1 LYLKSLELINF
12 RNYVHQTIE
21 PCPHFNILTGQNA
34 QGKTNLLESIYLA
47 CTGKSFR
54 TSREREAINWSSE
67 FSTIQCLLETETREL
82 KIKLQ
87 LYPGQKKFFVNEN
100 IVHGY
105 PLGWPGV
112 VLFTPDDLLLI
123 KGPPQERRR
132 FLDYELGLFQPQY
145 SHYLSRYN
153 RIVSQRNN
161 LLREIREKRTKNS
174 TLQAWNEQ
182 LGRYGAKVLLFRLQL
197 LKKFSPHLR
206 QLHFQLT
213 TGHEN
218 LELRYHSSLKA
229 TNMYSEEELFN
240 QYLEALATVQEEEIA
255 RAQTLIGPHRDDLS
269 FFLNGVDAKTYGSQ
283 GQQRTIIL
291 ALKIAQILQWK
302 NDVNEYPVLLLD
314 DVLQELDQ
322 IRRQALLN
330 YVSGSVQVFLT
341 STSGENLKLGAGVNK
356 ILYNVVNGKIT
367 KAW

>member
-1 LYLKSLELINF
+1 
-12 RNYVHQTIE
+12 
-21 PCPHFNILTGQNA
+21 
-34 QGKTNLLESIYLA
+34 
-47 CTGKSFR
+47 
-54 TSREREAINWSSE
+54 
-67 FSTIQCLLETETREL
+67 
-82 KIKLQ
+82 
-87 LYPGQKKFFVNEN
+87 
-100 IVHGY
+100 
-105 PLGWPGV
+105 
-112 VLFTPDDLLLI
+112 
-123 KGPPQERRR
+123 
-132 FLDYELGLFQPQY
+132 
-145 SHYLSRYN
+145 
-153 RIVSQRNN
+153 
-161 LLREIREKRTKNS
+161 
-174 TLQAWNEQ
+174 
-182 LGRYGAKVLLFRLQL
+182 
-197 LKKFSPHLR
+197 
-206 QLHFQLT
+206 
-213 TGHEN
+213 
-218 LELRYHSSLKA
+218 
-229 TNMYSEEELFN
+229 MYSEEELFN
-240 QYLEALATVQEEEIA
+240 QYLEALANVQEEEIA